1 MKNKSI
7 KTVAEFLL
15 PVVVQSAAGII
26 PSVLYTAQMNDIA
39 VFVLTAVICVAG
51 SFLCG
56 FSVLGKAGKKGMF
69 LALVLAELS
78 IPLWILAMFLESGVL
93 SVIMSYSSY
102 FFIFLVTSGE
112 IIASNVFSSILTFT
126 LSILLPALF
135 IFLGYRL
142 RMKHGKTA

>member
-1 MKNKSI
+1 
-7 KTVAEFLL
+7 
-15 PVVVQSAAGII
+15 
-26 PSVLYTAQMNDIA
+26 
-39 VFVLTAVICVAG
+39 
-51 SFLCG
+51 
-56 FSVLGKAGKKGMF
+56 MF